1 MLAIYLLR
9 HAETDYNAHAQ
20 LIGGRSNHLSLST
33 KGEKQAL
40 EIGRVLNDSG
50 IRFDNV
56 FCSIAN
62 RTRQTLD
69 FRKIYGG

>member
-1 MLAIYLLR
+1 MLSIYLLR

-20 LIGGRSNHLSLST
+20 FISGRSNHIPLST

-40 EIGRVLNDSG
+40 EIGKVLKDSD
-50 IRFDNV
+50 ILFDKV

-69 FRKIYGG
+69 LSFWDS